1 MLLASAELARA
12 EPQGIPRT
20 EPQEQARAEPQ
31 EEARTEPQGLTRT
44 EPQEKARTEQQERSA
59 PTSGARPQQATL
71 LSTNPNPSPPVSR
84 DQMTTLEGEV
94 VRVTYE
100 SESSGFRVLRVAV
113 PGRAEHEVVVGVFP
127 PAGPGTHVRATG
139 RYKRD
144 NKHGD
149 QFQVE
154 TLLVVAPSTLDGLE
168 RYLGSGMIQGI
179 GPAFAKRI
187 VEVFAEQTL
196 EVLDRDPERL
206 RDVPGLGGR
215 RAEAVAKA
223 WSAHRAVG
231 AIMIFLQAHGAS
243 PALATRIYKRFG
255 ATAIDTVSRSPY
267 RLALDVWGVGFK
279 TADRIARSIGVGAD
293 APERA
298 QAGVLQT
305 LHDLV
310 ARGHVFVE
318 RNDLVTRS
326 AAMLE
331 RDEQSSDEAVDSL
344 LRSGRVRPERLAS
357 GEVAIYPIELH
368 AAEVRVAR
376 RLVALM
382 RGPPIADLDHGNQA
396 KPDGA
401 GQDKASTPSKRD
413 GKSKDRSAALRE
425 AITPAM
431 DEFERHAGVTL
442 APTQRAAIEQAAQ
455 NRVLVIT
462 GGPGVG
468 KTTIV
473 RAILAL
479 FDRAQ
484 VKVRLAAPTGRAAK
498 RMSEATGREAVTL
511 HRLLEF
517 DPRMRT
523 FSRGANHTIEAGAIV
538 VDEASM
544 LDLALADALL
554 QATSEGARLILV
566 GDSDQLPS
574 VGPGAVLRDIIGSG
588 VIPAVRLTHIFRQA
602 EGSLI
607 VTNAH
612 RIHDGEPPES
622 ATGKDGEFYVIERTT
637 AESAAEL
644 IQELCSQRIPGR
656 FGLDPVRDIQVLT
669 PMHRGV
675 AGAIALNEALQKK
688 LNPSGASVS
697 RGSRTLRLGDK
708 VMQLRN
714 DYEREVFNGDIG
726 FVSAV
731 DEADRQVVV
740 RFDDRAVVYE
750 ESDLDELTLAYAT
763 SIHKSQGSEY
773 PAVVIPILTQH
784 FVMLSRNLLYTAV
797 TRGKRLVVLVADP
810 RAVSLALAETRKED
824 RRTYLAERL
833 RENAQPSVAG
843 NPAAC

>member
-1 MLLASAELARA
+1 VA
-12 EPQGIPRT
+12 
-20 EPQEQARAEPQ
+20 
-31 EEARTEPQGLTRT
+31 
-44 EPQEKARTEQQERSA
+44 
-59 PTSGARPQQATL
+59 
-71 LSTNPNPSPPVSR
+71 R
-84 DQMTTLEGEV
+84 DQATTLEGEV

-113 PGRAEHEVVVGVFP
+113 AGRAEPEVVVGVFP
-127 PAGPGTHVRATG
+127 PAAPGTRVRATG
-139 RYKRD
+139 KYKRD
-144 NKHGD
+144 SKHGD

-154 TLLVVAPSTLDGLE
+154 TLLVIAPSTLDGLE
-168 RYLGSGMIQGI
+168 RYLGSGMIHGI

-196 EVLDRDPERL
+196 EVLDKDPERL

-223 WSAHRAVG
+223 WVAHRAVG

-255 ATAIDTVSRSPY
+255 AAAIDTVSRSPY

-305 LHDLV
+305 LHDRV

-318 RNDLVTRS
+318 RADLITRS

-331 RDEQSSDEAVDSL
+331 REEEASDEAVDAL
-344 LRSGRVRPERLAS
+344 LRTGRVRPERLSS
-357 GEVAIYPIELH
+357 GEVAIYPLDLH

-376 RLVALM
+376 RLVALVSWSQT
-382 RGPPIADLDHGNQA
+382 GEH
-396 KPDGA
+396 DGR
-401 GQDKASTPSKRD
+401 SRE
-413 GKSKDRSAALRE
+413 KDRSAALIA
-425 AITPAM
+425 AIEPAM
-431 DEFERHAGVTL
+431 GEFERQARVTL
-442 APTQRAAIEQAAQ
+442 APTQRAAIEQAAK
-455 NRVLVIT
+455 NRALVIT

-498 RMSEATGREAVTL
+498 RMSEATGRDAVTL

-517 DPRMRT
+517 DPRLRT
-523 FSRGANHTIEAGAIV
+523 FSRGTSHTIEAGAIV

-544 LDLALADALL
+544 IDLALADALL
-554 QATSEGARLILV
+554 QATSDGTRLILV

-574 VGPGAVLRDIIGSG
+574 VGPGAVLRDVLASG

-622 ATGKDGEFYVIERTT
+622 ATGKEGEFYVIERTS

-644 IQELCSQRIPGR
+644 VQELCTQRIPAR

-669 PMHRGV
+669 PMHRGA
-675 AGAIALNEALQKK
+675 AGAIALNEILQQK
-688 LNPSGASVS
+688 LNPSGAAVT
-697 RGSRTLRLGDK
+697 RGSRTLRVGDK

-714 DYEREVFNGDIG
+714 DYDREVFNGDIG
-726 FVSAV
+726 FVSAI

-740 RFDDRAVVYE
+740 RFDERDVVYE

-833 RENAQPSVAG
+833 RESAQPSVAG
-843 NPAAC
+843 HPAPC